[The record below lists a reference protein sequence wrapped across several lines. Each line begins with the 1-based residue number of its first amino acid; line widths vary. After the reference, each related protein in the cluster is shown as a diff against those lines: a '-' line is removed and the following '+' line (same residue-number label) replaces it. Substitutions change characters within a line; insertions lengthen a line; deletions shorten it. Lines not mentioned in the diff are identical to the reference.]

1 MDYLTSW
8 KIRYKYKNNIFPR
21 LSYILIN
28 FINDN
33 HMNYLNLLLSPNIK
47 LKDLIYYL
55 RTKEINS
62 ELDLLNE
69 TIRYIELK
77 HGIFK

>member
-33 HMNYLNLLLSPNIK
+33 HINYLNLILSPNIK
-47 LKDLIYYL
+47 LNDLIYYL

-69 TIRYIELK
+69 TIRYIKLK

>member
-33 HMNYLNLLLSPNIK
+33 HMNYLNLILSPNIK

-55 RTKEINS
+55 IKKEINS